1 MYKRTD
7 RVIDYLL
14 EEFIKLFNKAKVIT
28 HYDELNVISYS
39 KELYTRIDELVK
51 EAFLELAKS
60 TAKEVVDVAEEL
72 ITMEWLLGILNEYNP
87 LTKYR
92 YETELERKRQRFA
105 EAVIASNENKE
116 DEIEKALN
124 YISRMMSQYALEVTD
139 SALQVGYEQLGI
151 KEVMWHTEEDD
162 KVCDKCKKMNKKIY
176 PIDKIPIKPHWN
188 CRCYVLPVKGE

>member
-124 YISRMMSQYALEVTD
+124 YISRMVSQYALEVTD

-151 KEVMWHTEEDD
+151 KKVMWHTEEDD
-162 KVCDKCKKMNKKIY
+162 KVCEKCKKMNKKIY
-176 PIDKIPIKPHWN
+176 SIDKIPIKPHWN

>member
-28 HYDELNVISYS
+28 KYDELNVISYS

-162 KVCDKCKKMNKKIY
+162 KVCEKCKKMNKKIY

>member
-105 EAVIASNENKE
+105 EAIIASNENKE

-151 KEVMWHTEEDD
+151 KKVMWHTEEDD
-162 KVCDKCKKMNKKIY
+162 KVCEKCKKMNKKIY
-176 PIDKIPIKPHWN
+176 SIDKIPIKPHWN

>member
-124 YISRMMSQYALEVTD
+124 YISRMVSQYALEVTD

-162 KVCDKCKKMNKKIY
+162 KVCEKCKKMNKKIY

>member
-7 RVIDYLL
+7 RIIDYLL

-60 TAKEVVDVAEEL
+60 TAKEVIDVAEEL

-124 YISRMMSQYALEVTD
+124 YISRMVSQYALEVTD

-188 CRCYVLPVKGE
+188 CRCYVLPVKGK

>member
-151 KEVMWHTEEDD
+151 KKVMWHTEEDD
-162 KVCDKCKKMNKKIY
+162 KVCEKCKKMNKKIY

>member
-124 YISRMMSQYALEVTD
+124 YISRMVSQYALEVTD